1 MMDQRAV
8 ERTVRFAARDGYEL
22 GGTLFAPAGEA
33 VQKAAFIVSG
43 TAIPASLYQHFAR
56 FLAAHGWAVL
66 TYDCRGIGAS
76 APNSLRGFAATFEDW
91 AEYDTGA
98 AIDWVRAHYPGARF
112 VAITHSF
119 AAAVL
124 FATPGAEALG
134 TLVMFSPH
142 TGYWYD
148 YRLLYRL
155 PMTALWHG
163 FMPIVARLRGYFPA
177 RRLRLGHDIPGGV
190 ALQWA
195 GRRTADV
202 RPRGSP
208 EQRARASAALA
219 RARAISG
226 SGLVIAA
233 SDDAFSTEAGI
244 RRVLQLV
251 PHLRVDQRRIT
262 PVAVGVSRIGH
273 FGLFG
278 RKAGAKVWPQVL
290 AWLDATG

>member
-1 MMDQRAV
+1 MDRGVV

-22 GGTLFAPAGEA
+22 GGTLFTPADKP
-33 VQKAAFIVSG
+33 VKNAAFIVSG
-43 TAIPASLYQHFAR
+43 TAIPAGLYHHFAR
-56 FLAAHGWAVL
+56 FLSAHGWAVL

-76 APNSLRGFAATFEDW
+76 APDSLRGFVATIEDW
-91 AEYDTGA
+91 AEYDTGG
-98 AIDWVRAHYPGARF
+98 AIDWVRAHYPGARY

-124 FATPGAEALG
+124 FATPGAELLR

-163 FMPIVARLRGYFPA
+163 FMPIVAQLRGYFPA

-195 GRRTADV
+195 GRRTAEV

-208 EQRARASAALA
+208 KQRARASEALA
-219 RARAISG
+219 RAHAISG
-226 SGLVIAA
+226 TALVIVA
-233 SDDAFSTEAGI
+233 SDDAFSTDAGI

-251 PHLRVDQRRIT
+251 PHLRVDQRRIM
-262 PVAVGVSRIGH
+262 PGAVGAARIGH
-273 FGLFG
+273 FGLFR
-278 RKAGAKVWPQVL
+278 RKVGSIVWPQVL